1 MQALEGFR
9 SGRYRVLV
17 ATDIA
22 ARGIDVEEIGH
33 VVNYDLP
40 HVPEDYVHRIGR
52 TARAGAAGD
61 AISFGCEA
69 YAISLPDIE
78 AFIGRK
84 IPVATFDHEALL
96 KAAVS
101 EPRHR
106 HAHGQS
112 HGHGHGEGRGHGGGE
127 HQGPARGRRR
137 GNGRGPRS
145 RPPTN
150 H

>member
-1 MQALEGFR
+1 MLKDFQAGKLP
-9 SGRYRVLV
+9 VLIGTDV
-17 ATDIA
+17 AS
-22 ARGIDVEEIGH
+22 RGLH
-33 VVNYDLP
+33 VPGVSHVFNYDLP
-40 HVPEDYVHRIGR
+40 QDPEDYVHRIGR

-96 KAAVS
+96 KVAVA

-112 HGHGHGEGRGHGGGE
+112 HGHGHGEGRGHGGE
-127 HQGPARGRRR
+127 RRGPERGRRR
-137 GNGRGPRS
+137 GHGRGPRS
-145 RPPTN
+145 RPPAN
-150 H
+150 R